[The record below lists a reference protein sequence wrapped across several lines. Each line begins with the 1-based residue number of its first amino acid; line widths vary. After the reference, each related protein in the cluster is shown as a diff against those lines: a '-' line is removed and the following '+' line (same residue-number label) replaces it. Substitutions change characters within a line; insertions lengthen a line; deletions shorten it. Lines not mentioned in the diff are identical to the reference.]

1 MMSHCILLY
10 YRVQVAP
17 CVELKTSILVI
28 VLSLAVSLGGVAPL
42 QWVDN
47 SLTCC
52 SSLLSLIQTISQR
65 SIITPTTVWRSLSTA
80 APTSTTASSA
90 PRAQV
95 PSHPRGARPAVLSQ
109 TSSFFTSCLC
119 ELCLVGSAV
128 CVSGQGACP
137 TIKHCNI
144 SDCENVGL
152 YITDHAQVRQRLL
165 TPIKMQGD
173 GQNSTSSLRFRG
185 FMKITRSATTR
196 WRGSG

>member
-1 MMSHCILLY
+1 M
-10 YRVQVAP
+10 
-17 CVELKTSILVI
+17 ELKTSILVI
-28 VLSLAVSLGGVAPL
+28 VLFLAVSLGGVALL

-95 PSHPRGARPAVLSQ
+95 PSHPHHLAQPVVLSQ
-109 TSSFFTSCLC
+109 ASSFFTPCLC

-152 YITDHAQVRQRLL
+152 YITDHAQVQQHLL
-165 TPIKMQGD
+165 TRIKMQDD
-173 GQNSTSSLRFRG
+173 GQNSTSSLCFRG